1 MKPAAK
7 KKPSRLVGD
16 GPSVPPG
23 GLMVPPES
31 KDAGKPPPEDFSLT
45 SAIAALSPWA
55 VVRARFACCARSTAR
70 RGVWGGGPQSGLL
83 RWLGGSGRDEGERGG
98 WNGRGESSGRRARPR
113 LTRARL
119 RPPAADAQRRGAAGR
134 GVERGQAGGC
144 ARLFPAANKQHG
156 PRGAADAR
164 RRGGRQGGGRG
175 DQVGAADVRRPGGA
189 AARAPRRRASR

>member
-55 VVRARFACCARSTAR
+55 VVRARSVCCARSTAR
-70 RGVWGGGPQSGLL
+70 RGVWGSGRQSGLL
-83 RWLGGSGRDEGERGG
+83 RWWKELGGTEGEREVGL
-98 WNGRGESSGRRARPR
+98 GRGGAPDAGRAR
-113 LTRARL
+113 A
-119 RPPAADAQRRGAAGR
+119 
-134 GVERGQAGGC
+134 
-144 ARLFPAANKQHG
+144 
-156 PRGAADAR
+156 
-164 RRGGRQGGGRG
+164 
-175 DQVGAADVRRPGGA
+175 
-189 AARAPRRRASR
+189 